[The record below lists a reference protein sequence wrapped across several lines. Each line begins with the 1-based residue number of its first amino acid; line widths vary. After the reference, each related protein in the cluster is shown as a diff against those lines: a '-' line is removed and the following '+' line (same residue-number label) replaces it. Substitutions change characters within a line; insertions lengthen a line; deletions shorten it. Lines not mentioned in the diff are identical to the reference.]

1 MKTDKPACS
10 LFCGPNCGWL
20 GPVDCLEWPLINE
33 GLELFKSEDH
43 PQYQLIKKD
52 VLKSRNR
59 ELVQL
64 FDNGVGIH
72 HAGMLRSDRGLTDK
86 LFSEGL
92 LKVLVC
98 TATLTL

>member
-1 MKTDKPACS
+1 MSHADDMQ
-10 LFCGPNCGWL
+10 F
-20 GPVDCLEWPLINE
+20 
-33 GLELFKSEDH
+33 
-43 PQYQLIKKD
+43 QKD

-72 HAGMLRSDRGLTDK
+72 HAGMLRSDRGLTEK

-92 LKVLVC
+92 LKVCLS
-98 TATLTL
+98 TNLSS